1 MHYITVF
8 CGAST
13 GWRRVH
19 LEAAT
24 AFATTLAR
32 AGLGLVYGGASTGLM
47 GAIADTALAAGAPVI
62 GIIPQSLVRH
72 EVAHRGLTE
81 LHIVESMHER
91 KAMMADLGDAFVA
104 LPGGFGTA
112 DEFFEALTWSQL
124 GLHTKPCAMLDT
136 DGFYTPLLHFLRTAV
151 DEGFV
156 QGRYLDNLIVARDAE
171 ELLPRLASHVALPG
185 LFHQEPHAATA
196 RAA

>member
-104 LPGGFGTA
+104 LPGGFGTLE
-112 DEFFEALTWSQL
+112 EFCEVLTWAQL
-124 GLHTKPCAMLDT
+124 GIHRKACALLNVAGYYD
-136 DGFYTPLLHFLRTAV
+136 PLLALLDHAV
-151 DEGFV
+151 AEQFVPAIHRALVLEEQDPDRLLDLLAEYEPPSLYRWIERDE
-156 QGRYLDNLIVARDAE
+156 
-171 ELLPRLASHVALPG
+171 
-185 LFHQEPHAATA
+185 T
-196 RAA
+196 